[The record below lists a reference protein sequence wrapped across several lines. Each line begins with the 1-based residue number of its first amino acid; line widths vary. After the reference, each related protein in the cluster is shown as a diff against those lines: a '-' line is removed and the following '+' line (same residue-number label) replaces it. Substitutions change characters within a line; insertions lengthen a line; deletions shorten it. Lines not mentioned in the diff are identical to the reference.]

1 MKHLTPHVTDRITER
16 AVPYTPL
23 ILRIGAVV
31 LALGVGCRTARGQE
45 ARHDEQARVPASFG
59 AKSGEGRS
67 PEPVRDRR

>member
-1 MKHLTPHVTDRITER
+1 MKHLTPHVTNRIAER

-45 ARHDEQARVPASFG
+45 ARDHE
-59 AKSGEGRS
+59 RS
-67 PEPVRDRR
+67 PSPVTAAPRTPHEAPRR